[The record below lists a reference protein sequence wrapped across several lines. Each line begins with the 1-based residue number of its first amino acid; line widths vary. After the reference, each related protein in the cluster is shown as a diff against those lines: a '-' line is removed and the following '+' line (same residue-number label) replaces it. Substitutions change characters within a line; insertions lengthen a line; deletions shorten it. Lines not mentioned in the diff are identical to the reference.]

1 MNQSSL
7 VKSVVLLASLLV
19 FVGGRVHAKKPVRAS
34 AQERPNILWITA
46 EDMSPTL
53 GCYGDSF
60 ATTPS
65 IDQLAL
71 ESARYTHAFATS
83 PVCSPSRACLINGC
97 MAPAQGAHAMRSQ
110 IPIPTALSGF
120 PTLLRE
126 VGYYTTNNVK
136 TDYNSGAENRI
147 TEAAWDECSEQA
159 DWRGRGKKQPFFTV
173 INLMESH
180 QTRSMVWSYP
190 QFQKEVQSHLSDSE
204 IHDPNLVPLPP
215 YYPDTP
221 LVRKTVAR
229 YYDCVTRMDQRV
241 GEILADLKADGLY
254 DETII
259 FFYSDHGSGMP
270 RHKRALLDSGMRV
283 PLLIRLPEKYQGMA
297 RSVVGKGDVSRMV
310 NFEDFGPTV
319 LSLAG
324 FDVLPS
330 HMTGRAFL
338 GGLDTSARQYVFGH
352 RDRVDEIMDMARSI
366 RSQDYLYIR
375 NYMPHL
381 GYNQQGAWID
391 QADIRG
397 EFYKLAASGKASPAQ
412 DQYLSKTRPPEELYD
427 CVKDPLNLNNLAYSL
442 DHEATVMKMRK
453 RLHQHLIE
461 TRDLGLVPELELWR
475 HARSMPPMQWKSTE
489 QFNPEAVLTA
499 AELVGTDDYDA
510 ITENLGDQD
519 PAIRYWGAVACSAA
533 EALPERLLEQLRQL
547 FGDPSKAV
555 AIEAANAVARH
566 SGDAAAIEALTR
578 WFDHDDRTVV
588 LHAARAIELLADP
601 RSKDAVL
608 DLANEFQNEPGDLA
622 WFIRFS
628 TSGYLSRQ
636 D

>member
-1 MNQSSL
+1 LNQSSC
-7 VKSVVLLASLLV
+7 VKSVVFLV
-19 FVGGRVHAKKPVRAS
+19 TLHVLFGVRGNS
-34 AQERPNILWITA
+34 QEATTSPEHKRPNILWITA

-60 ATTPS
+60 ATTPN
-65 IDQLAL
+65 IDQLAT

-97 MAPAQGAHAMRSQ
+97 IAPSQGAHAMRSL
-110 IPIPTALSGF
+110 IPIPAALNGF

-126 VGYYTTNNVK
+126 AGYYTTNNVK
-136 TDYNSGAENRI
+136 TDYNSGAETRI
-147 TEAAWDECSEQA
+147 TETAWDACSDTA
-159 DWRGRGKKQPFFTV
+159 DWRGREKGQPFFTV

-180 QTRSMVWSYP
+180 QSRSMVWPYP
-190 QFQKEVQSHLSDSE
+190 QFQQEVQSHLSASE
-204 IHDPNLVPLPP
+204 IHDPKLVPLPP

-241 GEILADLKADGLY
+241 GEILTNLKNDGLY
-254 DETII
+254 EETII

-283 PLLIRLPEKYQGMA
+283 PLLIRLPEKYQEMA
-297 RSVVGKGDVSRMV
+297 RSVVGKGDVSRLV
-310 NFEDFGPTV
+310 SFEDFGPTV

-324 FDVLPS
+324 FDALPA

-338 GGLDTSARQYVFGH
+338 GRLDASPRQYVFGH

-366 RSQDYLYIR
+366 RSQRYLYIR

-391 QADIRG
+391 QADVRS

-412 DQYLSKTRPPEELYD
+412 DQYLSETRPPEELYD

-442 DHEATVMKMRK
+442 EHEDVVMKMRK
-453 RLHQHLIE
+453 RLHRQLIE

-475 HARSMPPMQWKSTE
+475 HAKVMPPMKWKSTA
-489 QFNPEAVLTA
+489 QCNPEAILAA
-499 AELVGTDDYDA
+499 AELVGADDEKTIAKTLD
-510 ITENLGDQD
+510 DRD

-533 EALPERLLEQLRQL
+533 EALPEYLATKLRNMYD
-547 FGDPSKAV
+547 DPSKAV

-566 SGDAAAIEALTR
+566 TDDAAALDALTR

-601 RSKDAVL
+601 RSKEAVL
-608 DLANEFQNEPGDLA
+608 ELAKQYQEEPGDLA

>member
-1 MNQSSL
+1 LKPSSL
-7 VKSVVLLASLLV
+7 VKSVVCLGLWFVLA
-19 FVGGRVHAKKPVRAS
+19 GGRGH
-34 AQERPNILWITA
+34 AQEGVTASEQQRPNILWITA

-60 ATTPS
+60 ATTPN

-97 MAPAQGAHAMRSQ
+97 MAPAQGAHAMRSL
-110 IPIPTALSGF
+110 IPIPAALSGF

-147 TEAAWDECSEQA
+147 KEAAWNQCSEQA
-159 DWRGRGKKQPFFTV
+159 DWRGRRKGQPFFTV

-180 QTRSMVWSYP
+180 QSRSMVWSYQ
-190 QFQKEVQSHLSDSE
+190 QFQDEVQSHLSASK

-241 GEILADLKADGLY
+241 GEILAELKADGLY

-283 PLLIRLPEKYQGMA
+283 PLLIRLPKKYQAMA
-297 RSVVGKGDVSRMV
+297 RSIVAKGDVSRLV
-310 NFEDFGPTV
+310 SFEDFGPTV

-338 GGLDTSARQYVFGH
+338 GTLDTAPRQYVFGH

-366 RSQDYLYIR
+366 RSHDFLYIR

-391 QADIRG
+391 QADVRG

-412 DQYLSKTRPPEELYD
+412 SQYLSETRPPEELYD
-427 CVKDPLNLNNLAYSL
+427 CVADPLNLNNLAYSL
-442 DHEATVMKMRK
+442 KHEATVTGMRK
-453 RLHQHLIE
+453 RLHRHLIE
-461 TRDLGLVPELELWR
+461 TRDLGLVPEIELWR
-475 HARSMPPMQWKSTE
+475 HAKSMPPMQWKTTE
-489 QFNPEAVLTA
+489 QFDPEAVLAA
-499 AELVGTDDYDA
+499 AEVVGADDYDT
-510 ITENLGDQD
+510 IEKNLGDRD
-519 PAIRYWGAVACSAA
+519 PAIRYWGAVACSAT
-533 EALPERLLEQLRQL
+533 EVVPEHLIEQLRHL
-547 FGDPSKAV
+547 FDDSSKAV
-555 AIEAANAVARH
+555 AIEAAHAVARH
-566 SGDAAAIEALTR
+566 SGDAAALEALTR
-578 WFDHDDRTVV
+578 WFEHDDRTVV
-588 LHAARAIELLADP
+588 LHAARAIELLAEP
-601 RSKDAVL
+601 SSKDAVL
-608 DLANEFQNEPGDLA
+608 RLAQQYKEEPGDLA

-628 TSGYLSRQ
+628 ANGYLSRQ
-636 D
+636 N

>member
-7 VKSVVLLASLLV
+7 VKSVVLLALLLV
-19 FVGGRVHAKKPVRAS
+19 FVSGRVHAQEAVPAS
-34 AQERPNILWITA
+34 AHKRPNILWITA

-65 IDQLAL
+65 IDQLAS
-71 ESARYTHAFATS
+71 ESALYTHAFATS

-97 MAPAQGAHAMRSQ
+97 MAPTQGAHAMRSQ

-147 TEAAWDECSEQA
+147 TEAAWDECSEEA
-159 DWRGRGKKQPFFTV
+159 DWRGRGKGQPFFTV

-283 PLLIRLPEKYQGMA
+283 PLLIRLPEKYQAMA
-297 RSVVGKGDVSRMV
+297 RSVVGKGDVSRLV

-324 FDVLPS
+324 FDVLPA

-391 QADIRG
+391 KADIRG

-475 HARSMPPMQWKSTE
+475 HARSMPPMQWKSTA

-499 AELVGTDDYDA
+499 AELVGTDDYEA
-510 ITENLGDQD
+510 IAENLGDRD

-547 FGDPSKAV
+547 FDDPSKAV

-566 SGDAAAIEALTR
+566 SGDVAAIETLTR